1 LSVHDLLTS
10 AHISREVEMEVER
23 LRAEAEAEEERL
35 RLEEEE
41 LRAAAERE
49 RLGFSLSTPG
59 QVATPQ
65 CSECSERESLLTFG
79 RGKKLID

>member
-1 LSVHDLLTS
+1 MHNLLTS
-10 AHISREVEMEVER
+10 AHISREAEMEVKR

-49 RLGFSLSTPG
+49 RLGLLSLSTPG

-79 RGKKLID
+79 KKLID